1 MNPNSSDTVSSA
13 VEALATASSATTSR
27 PATLPTQYSS
37 SYRTTLAT
45 RILELCSA
53 DMYANVSDFEWYVS
67 VLVDLA
73 YVARAPVGSI
83 IRDQLMDIVVRVRQV
98 RRYAVQVCMRLL
110 GDETFTQAERLD
122 VNSLGNDASSAP
134 EGSGCQD
141 ILWAAAW
148 ICGEYGRYIYISLFG
163 TLVIIY
169 FSELSDTRK
178 VLPSLLSADES
189 KLSPNIIA
197 SYIQCISKVFGSWA
211 IDLATNWDVDD
222 LPELRATVSSTI
234 SGLQKFT
241 SNEDY
246 EVQERV
252 IVLRTYIIMFI
263 Y

>member
-1 MNPNSSDTVSSA
+1 M
-13 VEALATASSATTSR
+13 
-27 PATLPTQYSS
+27 
-37 SYRTTLAT
+37 
-45 RILELCSA
+45 
-53 DMYANVSDFEWYVS
+53 
-67 VLVDLA
+67 
-73 YVARAPVGSI
+73 
-83 IRDQLMDIVVRVRQV
+83 
-98 RRYAVQVCMRLL
+98 
-110 GDETFTQAERLD
+110 
-122 VNSLGNDASSAP
+122 
-134 EGSGCQD
+134 EG
-141 ILWAAAW
+141 
-148 ICGEYGRYIYISLFG
+148 ICIYISLFD